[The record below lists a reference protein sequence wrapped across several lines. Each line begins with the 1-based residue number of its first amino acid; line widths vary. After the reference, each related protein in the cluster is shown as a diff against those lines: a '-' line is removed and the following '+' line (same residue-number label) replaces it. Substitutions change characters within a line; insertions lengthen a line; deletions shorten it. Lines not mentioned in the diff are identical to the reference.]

1 MIIPEA
7 VRRDALI
14 GIAALLTAVLA
25 YAAANDVRERK
36 IPNWTVLASLALFVA
51 WAILHPLNWDLW
63 ALGAGFVAF
72 LVTFGL
78 YMGGVIG
85 AGDSKL
91 FAAVALFTG
100 MGQLSI
106 LALATAVIGGA
117 VAIAGFLL
125 RPTRGLVMLKMRGR
139 GDFGRGVPYGVA
151 IAAASTTL
159 VWAATLGV
167 RLPGYP
173 G

>member
-1 MIIPEA
+1 MTIPEVVHRGVLFA
-7 VRRDALI
+7 
-14 GIAALLTAVLA
+14 IATLLTGVLA
-25 YAAANDVRERK
+25 YAAVSDVRERK
-36 IPNWTVLASLALFVA
+36 IPNGSVLACLVLFVG
-51 WAILHPLNWDLW
+51 WAIVHPLNWDLW
-63 ALGAGFVAF
+63 ALGAGLIAF

-100 MGQLSI
+100 MGQLAV
-106 LALATAVIGGA
+106 LALATAVIGGV
-117 VAIAGFLL
+117 VAIAGFLI
-125 RPTRGLVMLKMRGR
+125 RPTRGLVMLKMRGK

-151 IAAASTTL
+151 IAAASAAL
-159 VWAATLGV
+159 VWATAIGAH
-167 RLPGYP
+167 LPGYP

>member
-1 MIIPEA
+1 MIIPEF
-7 VRRDALI
+7 VRQGALI
-14 GIAALLTAVLA
+14 GIATLLTAVLA
-25 YAAANDVRERK
+25 FAAVNDVRERK

-51 WAILHPLNWDLW
+51 WAIVHPLNWDLW
-63 ALGAGFVAF
+63 ALGAGLVAF

-78 YMGGVIG
+78 YVGGVIG

-100 MGQLSI
+100 MGQLAI
-106 LALATAVIGGA
+106 LALATAMIGGA
-117 VAIAGFLL
+117 VVIAGFVLK
-125 RPTRGLVMLKMRGR
+125 PTRGLVMLKMRGR

-151 IAAASTTL
+151 IAAASAAL
-159 VWAATLGV
+159 VWTAALGV